1 MAEIFAGISA
11 SGRHRLHPDRQA
23 GSGAMRRLYRLLLR
37 AYPASVRRA
46 FGRDMAEL
54 FADMLR
60 EERRRGG
67 RLAAG
72 TAAARTFLELPFSAW
87 RAHRAQAPPPP
98 PSGRRPAGIEV
109 LVQSFRHSL
118 RNLKSSPG
126 FAAVVVL
133 TLAIGIGANTV
144 MFTVLDGI
152 LLSPLPYEEPDRLV
166 RLYSANPERWSGVNY
181 VPGLAFLAY
190 RERTDI
196 FASLASAYSY
206 REVGTDL
213 TRGDE
218 TRRIVTMPVSSGYFD
233 VLGIAPLMGR
243 GFRPEEETADAAV
256 AVISHGLWQA
266 AFGGDPEVLGKDI
279 ELEGRPHAV
288 VGVMPA
294 GFRNPVDWQVD
305 LWRPENLQPGGRN
318 SWGNHYLSVIGRLR
332 DGISIEAAQG
342 ELEALGAALFAEN
355 PDTAGDYGAIFPL
368 LDDTVGETAPM
379 LWVLMAAV
387 AMVLLIACV
396 NVASLNLVRSSERGR
411 ELAIRAALGAAR
423 RRLVAQMLGESLV
436 LGIAG
441 GAAGFLLAFVGL
453 RAVIAMGPDTL
464 PRAAELGIDMR
475 VFGFAT
481 AVSLLTGLLFGVV
494 PALRFSRPDL
504 ERALRDGSRGS
515 AGRGQRRLRGALVVA
530 EISIALVLLF
540 GAGLL
545 AKSFTRL
552 LDVELGVRRDGILTY
567 EVHLPASRYS
577 EAQDRVAFHQRF
589 FERVEGIPGV
599 EAVGATSYLP
609 TEGRYH
615 TWRMGRSD
623 QDLDDDESWTSTDV
637 RVIDGDY
644 LDIMGVQ
651 LVRGRT
657 FSAADTLDPPWPGLI
672 NESLAELAFPDRD
685 PLGAVVSVPA
695 RIEHGGDEFRIVGIV
710 SDTAYDTRG
719 STSAK
724 FYVDHDQ
731 FAGNRN
737 WAMIQT
743 VRTSLEPTSIVGQLR
758 SELRAIDPQLVL
770 YRVRAFR
777 DVVAAGVA
785 PQRFAMALM
794 SGFAAVA
801 LLLAAIGIYGLLSY
815 TVSQRTR
822 EIGIRMALGADRRSV
837 RRMVLRQGLLLT
849 GFGLLAGAAGALAL
863 TGWLSSLL
871 FEVEPGDPAVLAT
884 VATALA
890 AVAAFATYLPARRAT
905 TVDPIGA
912 LTKE

>member
-1 MAEIFAGISA
+1 
-11 SGRHRLHPDRQA
+11 
-23 GSGAMRRLYRLLLR
+23 MRRLYRLLLR
-37 AYPASVRRA
+37 AYPAAVRRD

-60 EERRRGG
+60 EERRRAG

-87 RAHRAQAPPPP
+87 RARRAQAPAPP
-98 PSGRRPAGIEV
+98 PSSRRPAGLEV
-109 LVQSFRHSL
+109 LMQSFRHSL
-118 RNLKSSPG
+118 RNLRNSRG

-152 LLSPLPYEEPDRLV
+152 LLSPLPYEEPGRLV

-196 FASLASAYSY
+196 FESLASAYSY
-206 REVGTDL
+206 REVGADL

-243 GFRPEEETADAAV
+243 GFRRDEETADAAV
-256 AVISHGLWQA
+256 AVISHGLWQTT
-266 AFGGDPEVLGKDI
+266 FGADPEVLGKDI
-279 ELEGRPHAV
+279 ELEGRPHTV

-294 GFRNPVDWQVD
+294 GFRNPIDWQVD

-318 SWGNHYLSVIGRLR
+318 SWGNYYLSAIGRLR
-332 DGISIEAAQG
+332 DGVSIEVAQE
-342 ELEALGAALFAEN
+342 ELEALGAAMFAEN
-355 PDTAGDYGAIFPL
+355 PDTGGAYGAIFPL

-396 NVASLNLVRSSERGR
+396 NVASLYLVRSAERGK

-475 VFGFAT
+475 VFAFAT

-515 AGRGQRRLRGALVVA
+515 GGRGQRRLRGALVVA

-552 LDVELGVRRDGILTY
+552 LDVDLGVRRDGILTY
-567 EVHLPASRYS
+567 EVHLPASRYP
-577 EAQDRVAFHQRF
+577 EAQDRVAFYQRF
-589 FERVEGIPGV
+589 FERVQGIPGV
-599 EAVGATSYLP
+599 EAAGATSYLP

-615 TWRMGRSD
+615 IWGMGRAD
-623 QDLDDDESWTSTDV
+623 QDLDDNESWTSTDV

-651 LVRGRT
+651 LVRGRM
-657 FSAADTLDPPWPGLI
+657 FSPDDTLDSPWPGLI
-672 NESLAELAFPDRD
+672 NESLAALAFPDRD
-685 PLGAVVSVPA
+685 PLGAVVSV
-695 RIEHGGDEFRIVGIV
+695 GGDELHIVGIV

-719 STSAK
+719 STSPK
-724 FYVDHDQ
+724 FYIHHDH
-731 FAGNRN
+731 FAADRN

-743 VRTSLEPTSIVGQLR
+743 VRTSLEPTSIAGQLR
-758 SELRAIDPQLVL
+758 NELQAVDPQLVL
-770 YRVRAFR
+770 YRMRTFQ
-777 DVVAAGVA
+777 DVVASGVS

-801 LLLAAIGIYGLLSY
+801 LLLAAIGIYGVLSY

-822 EIGIRMALGADRRSV
+822 EIGIRMALGADRGSV
-837 RRMVLRQGLLLT
+837 RSMVLRQGLLLT
-849 GFGLLAGAAGALAL
+849 GFGLVAGTAGALAL

-871 FEVEPGDPAVLAT
+871 FEVEPGDPAVLAG
-884 VATALA
+884 VAAVLT
-890 AVAAFATYLPARRAT
+890 AVAALAGYLPARRAT
-905 TVDPIGA
+905 AVDPIEA
-912 LTKE
+912 LAKE

>member
-1 MAEIFAGISA
+1 M
-11 SGRHRLHPDRQA
+11 RH
-23 GSGAMRRLYRLLLR
+23 LYRLLLR
-37 AYPASVRRA
+37 AYPVPVRRA

-60 EERRRGG
+60 EERHRGG
-67 RLAAG
+67 RLAVG

-87 RAHRAQAPPPP
+87 RAHRAQAPAPP
-98 PSGRRPAGIEV
+98 PSGRRSAGIEV
-109 LVQSFRHSL
+109 LMQSFRHSL
-118 RNLKSSPG
+118 RNLKNSPG

-206 REVGTDL
+206 REVGADL

-318 SWGNHYLSVIGRLR
+318 SWGNYYLSVIGKLR
-332 DGISIEAAQG
+332 DGVSMEAAQE
-342 ELEALGAALFAEN
+342 ELEALGAAMFAEN
-355 PDTAGDYGAIFPL
+355 PDTNGAYGAIFPL

-396 NVASLNLVRSSERGR
+396 NVASLYLVRSAERGK

-423 RRLVAQMLGESLV
+423 RRLVAQLLGESLV

-453 RAVIAMGPDTL
+453 RAIIAMGPTTL
-464 PRAAELGIDMR
+464 PRAAELGIDLR

-552 LDVELGVRRDGILTY
+552 LDVDLGVRRDGILTY
-567 EVHLPASRYS
+567 EIHLPASRYP
-577 EAQDRVAFHQRF
+577 EAQDRVAFYQRF
-589 FERVEGIPGV
+589 FERVGGIPGV

-615 TWRMGRSD
+615 IWGMGRTD
-623 QDLDDDESWTSTDV
+623 QDLDDNESWTSTDV

-644 LDIMGVQ
+644 LDIMGVR

-672 NESLAELAFPDRD
+672 NESLAALAFPDHD
-685 PLGAVVSVPA
+685 PLGAVVAV
-695 RIEHGGDEFRIVGIV
+695 GGDAFRIVGIV

-719 STSAK
+719 STSPK
-724 FYVDHDQ
+724 FYIRHDH
-731 FAGNRN
+731 FAADRN

-758 SELRAIDPQLVL
+758 SELRTVDPQLVL
-770 YRVRAFR
+770 YRVRTFQ
-777 DVVAAGVA
+777 DVVASGVS

-801 LLLAAIGIYGLLSY
+801 LLLAAIGIYGVLSY

-822 EIGIRMALGADRRSV
+822 EIGIRMALGADRGSV
-837 RRMVLRQGLLLT
+837 RRMVLGQGLLLT

-884 VATALA
+884 VAALLI
-890 AVAAFATYLPARRAT
+890 AVAAAAGYLPTRRAT
-905 TVDPIGA
+905 SVDPIQA
-912 LTKE
+912 LHEE